1 MAMTNAEATII
12 AAGTAVSAG
21 GTEAAPPTNGT
32 GAVVGPFVDYADTF
46 SVRITN
52 GASAPVTSPMTLKL
66 YASNVASGRW
76 TEIAAIGGDLVANS
90 ITSAAIPCPAGF
102 NYFMAKAFGA
112 GTNGATVEVY
122 LERQVP

>member
-1 MAMTNAEATII
+1 MAMTNAEAMII
-12 AAGTAVSAG
+12 APVLVAAG
-21 GTEAAPPTNGT
+21 GTEAAPPANGT

-52 GASAPVTSPMTLKL
+52 GTSAPVTTSMTVKV
-66 YASNVASGRW
+66 YGSAVNTGRW
-76 TEIAAIGGDLVANS
+76 TEIAVIGGDLVAS
-90 ITSAAIPCPAGF
+90 SAYSFAVPCPPGF
-102 NYFMAKAFGA
+102 SYFTAKAFGA